1 MPRNTCGAHYHFSS
15 SGTSSLLSSASASAI
30 GILSPLIKR
39 SCNFQGS
46 MESGNAPGNLF
57 CLFSL
62 SDESS
67 STGIVDVLD
76 TTKPFFV
83 KRVEKILTLFLL
95 LVLRHI

>member
-1 MPRNTCGAHYHFSS
+1 
-15 SGTSSLLSSASASAI
+15 
-30 GILSPLIKR
+30 
-39 SCNFQGS
+39 
-46 MESGNAPGNLF
+46 
-57 CLFSL
+57 L